1 MKPLNAVT
9 ASEKE
14 NAIPDEELLKYAI
27 QEEIN
32 RKVEEE
38 KDLEKSR
45 KNIIMYRVPEKKT
58 EDVSERKNNSEVFVK
73 DLLDGVFN
81 MKMYD
86 GDIEKCTDSGAGLRI
101 RPVRCW

>member
-14 NAIPDEELLKYAI
+14 NAIPDEELLQHAI

-38 KDLEKSR
+38 KGS
-45 KNIIMYRVPEKKT
+45 
-58 EDVSERKNNSEVFVK
+58 
-73 DLLDGVFN
+73 
-81 MKMYD
+81 
-86 GDIEKCTDSGAGLRI
+86 
-101 RPVRCW
+101 